1 MYLFC
6 RKISFKETIPV
17 KFLEKKYIWPNLK
30 SSLPFAQAQSDQRI
44 QLGRKLKGFPAILKH
59 NLKPLSN
66 FPPAQ
71 AKELCKDCNNENL
84 LNCIV
89 ACHISSYIHW
99 NQMRNFSV
107 LNNNDWKHELCRSCH
122 VGNKIEMILERG
134 FGIIFVCYWWPWVAL
149 NSAMVVSCSGASSKT
164 TSFYQGRGR
173 AKGGT
178 QRSNF
183 TLQM

>member
-1 MYLFC
+1 M
-6 RKISFKETIPV
+6 
-17 KFLEKKYIWPNLK
+17 K
-30 SSLPFAQAQSDQRI
+30 SSLPFAQAQSHQRI

-89 ACHISSYIHW
+89 ACHISSYIHC

-107 LNNNDWKHELCRSCH
+107 LNNNNWKHELCQSCH

-149 NSAMVVSCSGASSKT
+149 NSAMVVSCSGAKPQA
-164 TSFYQGRGR
+164 FIKDVAGRGGVLR
-173 AKGGT
+173 DPILLCT
-178 QRSNF
+178 CNRNF
-183 TLQM
+183 NMLVK